1 MRTRLLVDLTPLR
14 ASRQFRLLYIG
25 QTISYLG
32 TQMTAVAAPVQVY
45 QLTGSSLAVGLLG
58 LVQLPLL
65 IVGSLLGGSL
75 ADTYDRR
82 KVLLVAQLL
91 LVATTVGLALNTV
104 IGEPR
109 LWAIYVLS
117 GLAAG
122 FSGIDHPTRSSSVPV
137 LVERRSL
144 PAALA
149 LNQLMWQLGLIVG
162 PLVAG
167 LLIAQVSLAATYW
180 LDVATYAASI
190 GALLA
195 MRPIIPEGSDERDG
209 RASILAGVH
218 FLKGRQ
224 ALQGT
229 FVIDINAMVF
239 GMPRALFPA
248 LAVQVFGG
256 EDAIGPLYAAPAAG
270 AFAGALFSGWLGRID
285 AQGRAVLWSVLA
297 WGGAI
302 AGFGVVAALPS
313 AEVLLPLALAFL
325 AVAGAADVVS
335 AVFRNSILQLTV
347 PDRLRGR
354 LSAVHIA
361 VVTGGPR
368 LGDVE
373 AGVVAALTSPV
384 TSVITGGLACMAGV
398 GVVAKLMPAMGAWRL
413 SRHGVVDADVAAAD

>member
-1 MRTRLLVDLTPLR
+1 MLIETGRVVAVEADALWVETI
-14 ASRQFRLLYIG
+14 RQS
-25 QTISYLG
+25 TCG
-32 TQMTAVAAPVQVY
+32 TCAARQ
-45 QLTGSSLAVGLLG
+45 GCGHGLLNRIG
-58 LVQLPLL
+58 DGRTGYVRVLRGPASDRRPCAVNDQVRISIPEQVILRGSAVVYMLPLL
-65 IVGSLLGGSL
+65 C
-75 ADTYDRR
+75 
-82 KVLLVAQLL
+82 
-91 LVATTVGLALNTV
+91 
-104 IGEPR
+104 
-109 LWAIYVLS
+109 
-117 GLAAG
+117 
-122 FSGIDHPTRSSSVPV
+122 
-137 LVERRSL
+137 
-144 PAALA
+144 
-149 LNQLMWQLGLIVG
+149 M
-162 PLVAG
+162 
-167 LLIAQVSLAATYW
+167 
-180 LDVATYAASI
+180 
-190 GALLA
+190 
-195 MRPIIPEGSDERDG
+195 
-209 RASILAGVH
+209 LAG
-218 FLKGRQ
+218 
-224 ALQGT
+224 A
-229 FVIDINAMVF
+229 
-239 GMPRALFPA
+239 A

-384 TSVITGGLACMAGV
+384 ASVITGGLACMAGV

-413 SRHGVVDADVAAAD
+413 SRHGVVDADVATAD